1 MDTIALDEVQL
12 KDLCMYWTGS
22 TNLPPRDECLKVR
35 IEQEPMTL
43 PMAETCFRTLI
54 MPVYTTY
61 ADFVISMDIV
71 LKHGSKG
78 YSFT

>member
-22 TNLPPRDECLKVR
+22 TNFPPRDGCLKVR
-35 IEQEPMTL
+35 IDEETML
-43 PMAETCFRTLI
+43 LRMAETCFRTLI
-54 MPVYTTY
+54 IPVYTTY
-61 ADFVISMDIV
+61 ADFVKSMDIV
-71 LKHGSKG
+71 LKHVSKG